1 MHNYKAI
8 MGHQTGGQASPGDGG
23 KFQRSHF
30 RQYEALVFN
39 FLAFSFR
46 LSGPAR
52 TNTNLVVLY
61 KSIFLVCSESQVS
74 LAARFRNLDSM
85 YDSLPRSLKTEL
97 QVRTKFETD
106 DEELKKRQLVC
117 AFIIANIFETIINLF
132 SHY

>member
-1 MHNYKAI
+1 M
-8 MGHQTGGQASPGDGG
+8 
-23 KFQRSHF
+23 
-30 RQYEALVFN
+30 
-39 FLAFSFR
+39 FSIF
-46 LSGPAR
+46 
-52 TNTNLVVLY
+52 TIY

-117 AFIIANIFETIINLF
+117 PFFDTIIFILLL
-132 SHY
+132 

>member
-1 MHNYKAI
+1 M
-8 MGHQTGGQASPGDGG
+8 
-23 KFQRSHF
+23 
-30 RQYEALVFN
+30 
-39 FLAFSFR
+39 
-46 LSGPAR
+46 
-52 TNTNLVVLY
+52 
-61 KSIFLVCSESQVS
+61 S